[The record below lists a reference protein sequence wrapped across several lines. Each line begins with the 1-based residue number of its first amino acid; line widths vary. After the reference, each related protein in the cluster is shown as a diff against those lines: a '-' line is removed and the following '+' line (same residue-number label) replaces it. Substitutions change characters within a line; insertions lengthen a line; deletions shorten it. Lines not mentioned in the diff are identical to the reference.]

1 MGAMRKSTH
10 SREHNHLRAVLRE
23 IRTDAGLSQRA
34 LAQKLRLPHTW
45 VAKVESGE
53 RRLDLVEF
61 GWFCVAC
68 GISPVEAGARVFA
81 PARPNST
88 PPGGTRVAKSNP
100 VSRRG
105 GAS

>member
-23 IRTDAGLSQRA
+23 IRTAAGLSQRA

-53 RRLDLVEF
+53 RRLDLIEF
-61 GWFCVAC
+61 GWFCTAC
-68 GISPVEAGARVFA
+68 GLDPVEASAKVFGAPRKGG
-81 PARPNST
+81 RP
-88 PPGGTRVAKSNP
+88 
-100 VSRRG
+100 
-105 GAS
+105 